1 MSRPPVTSR
10 VLLLAVV
17 VTVLLAGGPGSGVAA
32 ASTGGPP
39 FVPQQVDVTVDEFEG
54 TVALG
59 GRVTGDPTAPE
70 GEVGAAGRFLGT
82 ATVALGR
89 TNLVA
94 TATVNA
100 SVVSDVDDVLG
111 TAMTQGSLN
120 ASVSWLNQTYSIARN
135 ATLPSLLPVA
145 PVVATGAPPGS
156 GIQQAGLLPVA
167 SGVLLPMQATG
178 AGWFTVTIWDIYG
191 FMVNLL
197 LGLVLIGV
205 FPRFSNR
212 VSVGAARD
220 VFQSGGVGLAV
231 LVATPLILL
240 LFALSLFGLPIALVG
255 GLLFVVVSWIGA
267 IYGRFAIGVWLLDVV
282 PRQLAFVGAK
292 GDRSRTAGPPCSSGW
307 WWWGWLSASRIWG
320 SSSTSWSSPL
330 VSARLRRSA
339 SRPTVGPNAPRRPAR
354 PRLSS
359 QTTRDPS
366 PPPES
371 LSI

>member
-1 MSRPPVTSR
+1 MSRSPVTSR

-32 ASTGGPP
+32 ASAGGPP

-111 TAMTQGSLN
+111 TAMTQGNLN

-145 PVVATGAPPGS
+145 PVVATGAPSGS

-231 LVATPLILL
+231 LVATPLVLL

-282 PRQLAFVGAK
+282 PRQLAFVGGEGRPIENRWAALLV
-292 GDRSRTAGPPCSSGW
+292 GLVVVGLAIRIPYLGLVVDIVVIAVGVGAIAQIGLQTYRRTERTTATGGASSVVTDD
-307 WWWGWLSASRIWG
+307 A
-320 SSSTSWSSPL
+320 
-330 VSARLRRSA
+330 
-339 SRPTVGPNAPRRPAR
+339 
-354 PRLSS
+354 
-359 QTTRDPS
+359 
-366 PPPES
+366 
-371 LSI
+371 